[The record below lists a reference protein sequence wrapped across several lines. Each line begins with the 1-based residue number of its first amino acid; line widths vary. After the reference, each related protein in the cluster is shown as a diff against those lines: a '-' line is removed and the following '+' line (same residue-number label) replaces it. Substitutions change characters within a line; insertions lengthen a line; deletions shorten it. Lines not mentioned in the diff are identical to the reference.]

1 MKEQIKIT
9 AIIGSYRKGGII
21 DQTVDEI
28 LAAATARGGAASKI
42 YLIDRHVEFCRN
54 CRICTQEEGERRGR
68 CPQEDE
74 MDAIL
79 DEIDESEA
87 IILASPMNFGAVT
100 AVMKR
105 FIERLICTAYWP
117 WGQMAPK
124 SRCREKKKRAVLV
137 AASAAPAFLSRLM
150 TPMVGRLK
158 NAADVLGARTV
169 GLLFVGL
176 AARAQRQE
184 IGAGVRKKARLLG
197 RKLLIAD

>member
-1 MKEQIKIT
+1 MKAPIKIT
-9 AIIGSYRKGGII
+9 AVIGSYRKGGII
-21 DQTVDEI
+21 DQTVDEV
-28 LAAATARGGAASKI
+28 LAAATAGGDTASKI
-42 YLIDRHVEFCRN
+42 YLIDRHIEFCRN
-54 CRICTQEEGERRGR
+54 CRICTQQEGERRGR

-74 MDAIL
+74 MEAIL
-79 DEIDESEA
+79 NEIDGSEA
-87 IILASPMNFGAVT
+87 IILAAPMNFGAVT

-124 SRCREKKKRAVLV
+124 ARSRDKKKRAVLV

-184 IGAGVRKKARLLG
+184 IGAGVRKKARRLG
-197 RKLLIAD
+197 SKLLIAD

>member
-1 MKEQIKIT
+1 MKAPIKIT
-9 AIIGSYRKGGII
+9 AVIGSYRKGGII
-21 DQTVDEI
+21 DQTVDEV
-28 LAAATARGGAASKI
+28 LAAATAGGDTASKI
-42 YLIDRHVEFCRN
+42 YLIDRHIEFCRN
-54 CRICTQEEGERRGR
+54 CRICTQQEGERRGR

-74 MDAIL
+74 MEAIL
-79 DEIDESEA
+79 NEIDGSEA
-87 IILASPMNFGAVT
+87 IILAAPMNFGAVT

-124 SRCREKKKRAVLV
+124 LRRREKKKRAVLV

-158 NAADVLGARTV
+158 NAADILGARTV
-169 GLLFVGL
+169 GVLFVGL

-184 IGAGVRKKARLLG
+184 IGAGVRKRARQMG
-197 RKLLIAD
+197 RKLVTED

>member
-28 LAAATARGGAASKI
+28 LAAATAGGGAASKI

-68 CPQEDE
+68 CPREDE
-74 MDAIL
+74 MEAIL
-79 DEIDESEA
+79 DEIDRSEA

-124 SRCREKKKRAVLV
+124 LRRREKKKRAVLV
-137 AASAAPAFLSRLM
+137 AASAAPAFLS
-150 TPMVGRLK
+150 PMVGRLK

-176 AARAQRQE
+176 AARTQRQE
-184 IGAGVRKKARLLG
+184 IGAGVRKKARRLG